1 MNMASTNKV
10 MGMRFLSAIILSV
23 LSLSLSSLSFADNK
37 ALIDSLSQS
46 IPGLTVKSVEKT
58 KMEGLFQVETTSGEI
73 LFSSSDGRYFI
84 TGDMYSTENNELVNL
99 SEEKREKVRAQKIAA
114 IPDDQKIIFP
124 AQGDV
129 KGKISVFTDIDC
141 GYCRKLHKEVPE
153 LNSMGIEVSYLAY
166 PRAGINSESYNK
178 YVSAWCA
185 DDKLAALT
193 DAKNGK
199 ALVAKV
205 CDNPVAKQFMLG
217 REIGVSGTPAI
228 ILQDG
233 GLIPGY
239 INARKIAQAL
249 ELM

>member
-1 MNMASTNKV
+1 MLLS
-10 MGMRFLSAIILSV
+10 SAIV
-23 LSLSLSSLSFADNK
+23 CFADNK
-37 ALIDSLSQS
+37 LITENISKA
-46 IPGLTVKSVEKT
+46 IPGLIIKDIQSTQIKG
-58 KMEGLFQVETTSGEI
+58 MFQVESDSGEI